1 MSDEYLWSIR
11 AYTDGSINLYL
22 HVWVPP
28 NASITAKLPV
38 KAWVYGGS
46 GTAGSISEPLYN
58 GCNLA
63 TDAVVV
69 SVKYRL
75 GAFGWF
81 ALKIANLYENYGAA
95 DIIQA
100 LEWVQENIA
109 AFGGDPVRL

>member
-1 MSDEYLWSIR
+1 MPPSIYTYTDEYTS
-11 AYTDGSINLYL
+11 LYL
-22 HVWVPP
+22 DVWVPP
-28 NASITAKLPV
+28 NASTTTKLPV
-38 KAWVYGGS
+38 KVWVYGGS
-46 GTAGSISEPLYN
+46 GTAGSVSEPLYN

-69 SVKYRL
+69 SMNYRL

-81 ALKIANLYENYGAA
+81 ALETANLYGNYGAA

-100 LEWVQENIA
+100 LDWVQENIA